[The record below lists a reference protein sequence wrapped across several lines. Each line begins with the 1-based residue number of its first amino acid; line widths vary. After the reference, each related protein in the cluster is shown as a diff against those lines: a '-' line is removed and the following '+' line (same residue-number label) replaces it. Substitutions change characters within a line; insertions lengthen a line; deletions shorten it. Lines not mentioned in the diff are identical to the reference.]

1 MGRRLREEGLIP
13 AGAGQT
19 KHARLLVWS
28 AGAHP
33 RGCGADQPFRGE
45 EDYSTGS
52 SPRVRGRRLLLPM
65 LVRPKRLIP
74 AGAGQTGASL
84 PTRLSHRAHP
94 RGCGADLSAMVVDLV
109 DPGSSPRV
117 RGRPRCTVGVDSGCA
132 AHPRGCGADRMQA
145 YQAMGGMGSSPR
157 VRGRRVEADAGVAAG
172 GLIPAG
178 AGQTLARARATP
190 SAGAHPR
197 GCGADDVPV
206 APAIVPVGSSPRV
219 RGRPPC
225 CRGQGAVGGL
235 IPAGAGQTRYWCR
248 SCSAARA
255 HPRGC
260 GADGRR

>member
-1 MGRRLREEGLIP
+1 MSRNAGLIP

-19 KHARLLVWS
+19 
-28 AGAHP
+28 
-33 RGCGADQPFRGE
+33 GCHSFAPLDGR
-45 EDYSTGS
+45 GS
-52 SPRVRGRRLLLPM
+52 SPRVRGRLLKQ
-65 LVRPKRLIP
+65 VSAQVASGLIP
-74 AGAGQTGASL
+74 AGAGQT
-84 PTRLSHRAHP
+84 PPRLGGRRR
-94 RGCGADLSAMVVDLV
+94 RG
-109 DPGSSPRV
+109 
-117 RGRPRCTVGVDSGCA
+117 